1 MNPVLDD
8 PAAYRARDPRGFA
21 DLLRGFA
28 RQVAEAP
35 RLADGLCLGGAL
47 PREVLVAGMGGSA
60 LAGDLLHALAHD
72 RAPFAVHVLRGYT
85 VPAWVG
91 PTTLV
96 VGSSYSGSTEETL
109 AAFEA
114 ARARGARGVVVAS
127 GGPLSGR
134 AAREGLPWIRV
145 PPGLPPRAA
154 LAYLLLPLVA
164 LLEAAGAPLGGATE
178 REEAVA
184 VLAAL
189 GAEVGPEVP
198 TWRNP
203 AKELATWLEGRRPVV
218 YGTDRTAAAAYRWQT
233 QLLENAKVVAFSGA
247 LPEVDHNAIE
257 AWAAE
262 PGGEWGVVWLRDPA
276 EHPRVARRAVLT
288 RALLEARLATR
299 EVWARGEGRLARLL
313 SLVHLGDWVS
323 YYLAIL
329 RGADPWAI
337 ETLERFKR
345 RMAADGRPAASDAA
359 AGDAPPGAGPAAPA
373 DARGAGGGGT

>member
-1 MNPVLDD
+1 MRCVLDD
-8 PAAYRARDPRGFA
+8 PAAYQARDPRGFA
-21 DLLRGFA
+21 ELLRGFA
-28 RQVAEAP
+28 GQVAEAP
-35 RLADGLCLGGAL
+35 RLADGLRLAGEL

-96 VGSSYSGSTEETL
+96 VGLSYSGSTEETV
-109 AAFEA
+109 AAFDA
-114 ARARGARGVVVAS
+114 ARACGARGVVVAA
-127 GGPLSGR
+127 GGALSAC

-164 LLEAAGAPLGGATE
+164 LLEGAGAPLGGAAE

-184 VLAAL
+184 VLGAL
-189 GAEVGPEVP
+189 GAELGPAVP
-198 TWRNP
+198 TSQNP
-203 AKELATWLEGRRPVV
+203 AKELAVWLEGRWPVV
-218 YGTDRTAAAAYRWQT
+218 YGTDRTAAVAYRWQT

-288 RALLEARLATR
+288 RALLETRRATR

-323 YYLAIL
+323 YYLAVL
-329 RGADPWAI
+329 RGADPWAV
-337 ETLERFKR
+337 ETLETFKR
-345 RMAADGRPAASDAA
+345 RMAEDPAPAAL
-359 AGDAPPGAGPAAPA
+359 
-373 DARGAGGGGT
+373 DARRGTRSPAPTGPGDGGGARRVGEP